1 MEEPLSERV
10 IIPMTKSMVEAVSE
24 YRFMHR
30 HESRAEAVRKLIEI
44 GLQSE
49 KSKTPK
55 TLK

>member
-30 HESRAEAVRKLIEI
+30 HQSRAEAVRKLIEI

-49 KSKTPK
+49 KSKPRK
-55 TLK
+55 L